1 MTTMQDQREA
11 ALKAAND
18 IFATAKAQGIEPTP
32 AQIDLAGEYMDE
44 AERLAPQIDR
54 AEKSADLM
62 GRIKSAA
69 AANRGEMDMSP
80 PPEAAGKSG
89 RGSLWA
95 KSVSA
100 SMRAAGDGMAVKSLL
115 SGAVSTPSAVEVA
128 ALPDVPTRLLD
139 LVPRQELAEA
149 TFAYLRQ
156 TAKENA
162 ADVVADGETK
172 PTSAYE
178 FTEVEDRARVIA
190 HLSEPFPV
198 RFVDDHASMLD
209 VLDGQMRTGVLQAV
223 EAMIVNGSGEGEEW
237 SGITA
242 TTGVG
247 SVPFAGDSLTT
258 LRRARTELETVGV
271 PVTGVALH
279 PGDVEA
285 LDMLR
290 DNEGRFLVSED
301 VFARIFGRGVRGVP
315 SVAVPRGQAIVGDWT
330 TTRLRVR
337 QGAHTLAATQGGDLF
352 DTNRMKL
359 RAEGRFGFQIGQPG
373 ALTVVE
379 LTDGAA

>member
-1 MTTMQDQREA
+1 MNLKEKRA
-11 ALKAAND
+11 AAIRAAQTIID
-18 IFATAKAQGIEPTP
+18 TAKADGRDLTAAEHADIEAKHDDIENLTT
-32 AQIDLAGEYMDE
+32 
-44 AERLAPQIDR
+44 QIDR
-54 AEKSADLM
+54 AERSADHM
-62 GRIKSAA
+62 SRIKSAA

-89 RGSLWA
+89 RGSMWA

-178 FTEVEDRARVIA
+178 FTEIEDRARVIA

-198 RFVDDHASMLD
+198 RFVEDHASMLD

-223 EAMIVNGSGEGEEW
+223 EAMIVNGTGEGEEW

-247 SVPFAGDSLTT
+247 SVPFAGDPLTT

-373 ALTVVE
+373 ALAVVE
-379 LTDGAA
+379 LVDPAA